1 MIWLAGDPHGS
12 LDYLLPLL
20 HSGRPDAL
28 IILGDLALHSSAQL
42 QALEELTQVWF
53 IPGNHDSLSVAAY
66 EALFSGPFRGRNLHG
81 RVTEVAGVRV
91 AGLGGVFRGQ
101 IWMPPYKPMFFDPIH
116 YCQHLEQS
124 QLWHGGLP
132 LRHRTTLFPSDLEG
146 LSQQQADIL
155 VTRTRRRSPMP
166 VALRCSMMWPVR
178 SGCAACSMAITMS
191 IVTMVIVV
199 VFRRLALVI
208 ARCAI
213 CRATGFVRVR
223 KWLRII
229 KVAVATIPLITKAMA
244 AHASVKRQHFPRSA
258 VRLSVLG

>member
-155 VTRTRRRSPMP
+155 VTHEAPQPHARGFAVLND
-166 VALRCSMMWPVR
+166 VARALGVRCLFHGHHHVNR
-178 SGCAACSMAITMS
+178 HYGDCGGFQAIG
-191 IVTMVIVV
+191 VGYRAVCD
-199 VFRRLALVI
+199 LLGNW
-208 ARCAI
+208 I
-213 CRATGFVRVR
+213 CPGEE
-223 KWLRII
+223 
-229 KVAVATIPLITKAMA
+229 VAP
-244 AHASVKRQHFPRSA
+244 HHQGGRGHYSSYHQGNGGSRQR
-258 VRLSVLG
+258 